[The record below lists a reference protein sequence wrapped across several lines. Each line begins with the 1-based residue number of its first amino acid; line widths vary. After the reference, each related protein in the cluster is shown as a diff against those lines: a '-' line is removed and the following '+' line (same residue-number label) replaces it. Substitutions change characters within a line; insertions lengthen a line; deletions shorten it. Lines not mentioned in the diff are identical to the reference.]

1 MRGEL
6 NRQFSQVRKGGLY
19 IVELSRPKD
28 QVEVLDVV
36 GMLFHQR
43 HDTVEISAQGE
54 RKREASGPI
63 EPDLEK
69 CVEILGV
76 PVVGVDGGP

>member
-1 MRGEL
+1 M
-6 NRQFSQVRKGGLY
+6 
-19 IVELSRPKD
+19 
-28 QVEVLDVV
+28 V
-36 GMLFHQR
+36 GMLFYQR

-63 EPDLEK
+63 EPDLQE

-76 PVVGVDGGP
+76 TVFGVDGGP

>member
-1 MRGEL
+1 M
-6 NRQFSQVRKGGLY
+6 
-19 IVELSRPKD
+19 
-28 QVEVLDVV
+28 V

-63 EPDLEK
+63 EPDLQE

-76 PVVGVDGGP
+76 TVFGVDGGP